1 MSRIQTSYMTDEEFA
16 RFVDHH
22 VWAEP
27 TGLPVEWQREL
38 VLRYQ
43 SLLKEK
49 PSSEPNPRQAHFNF
63 ND

>member
-22 VWAEP
+22 VWAEAD
-27 TGLPVEWQREL
+27 GLPVEWQREL
-38 VLRYQ
+38 VLRYR
-43 SLLKEK
+43 SLLKGK
-49 PSSEPNPRQAHFNF
+49 ADSEPNTRQAHFNF